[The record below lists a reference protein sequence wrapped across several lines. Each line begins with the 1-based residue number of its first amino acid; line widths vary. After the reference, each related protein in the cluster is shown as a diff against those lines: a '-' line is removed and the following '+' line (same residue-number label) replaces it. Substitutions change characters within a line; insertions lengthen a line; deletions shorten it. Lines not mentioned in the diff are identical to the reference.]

1 VKFKVD
7 ENLPIELAKM
17 LRQAGHDAMTV
28 LEQQYGG
35 SADIR
40 LATLCQQ
47 ENRILVTLD
56 MDFADI
62 RTFRPADYPGLMV
75 LRLSRHDKPHVLSV
89 FSRVMQLLPTESLD
103 NTLWIIEENRIRI
116 RT

>member
-1 VKFKVD
+1 
-7 ENLPIELAKM
+7 
-17 LRQAGHDAMTV
+17 MTV
-28 LEQQYGG
+28 IEQQYGG
-35 SADIR
+35 SSDIR
-40 LATLCQQ
+40 LAKLCQQ

-75 LRLSRHDKPHVLSV
+75 LRLSRHDKRYVLSV
-89 FSRVMQLLPTESLD
+89 FSRVMQLLSTESPD

-116 RT
+116 RS

>member
-1 VKFKVD
+1 MVD

-17 LRQAGHDAMTV
+17 LLQAGHDAMTV
-28 LEQQYGG
+28 IEQQYGG
-35 SADIR
+35 SSDMR
-40 LATLCQQ
+40 LAKLCQQ

-62 RTFRPADYPGLMV
+62 RAFRPADYPGLMV
-75 LRLSRHDKPHVLSV
+75 LRLSRHDKPHVLGV
-89 FSRVMQLLPTESLD
+89 IGRVMQLFTTESLV

-116 RT
+116 RS